1 MKALAEFIRTT
12 LIGGVLVLL
21 PVYLLMLV
29 LLKMLSAAMQLVA
42 PIMAGMPVTAQY
54 PGLLAT
60 AVIVAA
66 CFVAGLVVR
75 TGPGRRAIDT
85 AQRQLLEKIPG
96 YTMLRNL
103 VSRISG
109 DEHVKSF
116 MPALVEIEEALVP
129 AVIVEELPDG
139 QFVVLVPSVP
149 TPVAGALYILP
160 ASRVHRI
167 DVPLTQ
173 VFRVYARW
181 GEGAGE
187 LVAAMRATQRG
198 EQVST

>member
-29 LLKMLSAAMQLVA
+29 LLKMFSAAMQLIA
-42 PIMAGMPVTAQY
+42 PIMAGMPATAGY

-60 AVIVAA
+60 AVIVVA

-85 AQRQLLEKIPG
+85 AQRQVLEKIPG

-103 VSRISG
+103 VSRFSG
-109 DEHVKSF
+109 DEDIGSF

-129 AVIVEELPDG
+129 AVIVEDLPDG

-149 TPVAGALYILP
+149 TPFAGALYILP
-160 ASRVHRI
+160 AARVHKVN
-167 DVPLTQ
+167 VPLRRLLQ
-173 VFRVYARW
+173 VYSKW
-181 GEGAGE
+181 GEGTGE
-187 LVAAMRATQRG
+187 LVAEMNRARRP
-198 EQVST
+198 VHA